1 MKGERITI
9 ENGHLKVPDHPIIP
23 FIEGDGTGADIW
35 KASRR
40 VFDAAVEKVYHGHRQ
55 VIWYEVFAGENS
67 FNRTGQ
73 WLPPETTA
81 AFREYLVGIKGPL
94 TTPIGGGIRSLNV
107 ALRQE
112 LDLYTCLRPVRY
124 IPGVPSPVIRPQDVD
139 MIVFRENTEDIYA
152 GIEWASGTPE
162 ARKVIDFLQHEMGV
176 NKIRF
181 PETSGIGIK
190 PISAQG
196 TRRLVRAAIRYAL
209 EHGRTSITLVHKG
222 NIMKFTEGGFKNW
235 GYEVAKEEY
244 RDQTVTERESWIL
257 SNSEKNPDLTVEQNA
272 RMIEPGYYLMT
283 EHQQAAVREEVEQ
296 ALNLMPTHGNGQWKK
311 RLLIRDSIAD
321 IALQQVLT
329 RAREFDIIATP
340 NLNGDYLSDALAA
353 QVGGIG
359 IAPGANINWESGH
372 AIFEATH
379 GTAPKYANLDKVN
392 PGSVILS
399 GGMMF
404 SYMGWK
410 EAEQLIWNA
419 LVKTIAQKKVTY
431 DYHRMMPEATLLA
444 CSEFASAIIENMD
457 STE

>member
-1 MKGERITI
+1 MKGGKITI
-9 ENGHLKVPDHPIIP
+9 ENGQLKVPDHPIVP
-23 FIEGDGTGADIW
+23 FIEGDGTGPDIW
-35 KASRR
+35 RASRR
-40 VFDAAVEKVYHGHRQ
+40 VFDAAVEKVYHGRRQ
-55 VIWYEVFAGENS
+55 VIWHEVFAGENS

-73 WLPPETTA
+73 WLPQETVE

-112 LDLYTCLRPVRY
+112 LDLYTCLRPVKY

-139 MIVFRENTEDIYA
+139 MVVFRENTEDIYA
-152 GIEWASGTPE
+152 GIEWAAGTPE
-162 ARKVIDFLQHEMGV
+162 AAKVIDFLHHEMGV
-176 NKIRF
+176 RKIRF
-181 PETSGIGIK
+181 PQTSGIGIK
-190 PISAQG
+190 PISSEG
-196 TRRLVRAAIRYAL
+196 TMRLVRAAIRYAL
-209 EHGRTSITLVHKG
+209 SQGRRSITLVHKG

-235 GYEVAKEEY
+235 GYEVAKEEF
-244 RDQTVTERESWIL
+244 RDRTVTERESWIL
-257 SNSEKNPDLTVEQNA
+257 SNQEANTELTVEQNA
-272 RMIEPGYYLMT
+272 RMIDPGYYLMT
-283 EHQQAAVREEVEQ
+283 EPQKEAVRKEVEQ
-296 ALNLMPTHGNGQWKK
+296 ALALMPTHGHGKWKK
-311 RLLIRDSIAD
+311 MLLIRDSIAD
-321 IALQQVLT
+321 IALQQMLT
-329 RAREFDIIATP
+329 RAREFDVIATP

-399 GGMMF
+399 GSMMF

-410 EAEQLIWNA
+410 EAEEVIWKG
-419 LVKTIAQKKVTY
+419 LVRTISQKRVTY
-431 DYHRMMPEATLLA
+431 DYHRMMPDATLLA

-457 STE
+457 